1 MASLITD
8 AQRASFGSNYV
19 DLFDTLSR
27 DIVVF
32 KEPIK
37 NIVSVNDTPVF
48 GYPTD
53 QLPESVTY
61 TPVSGIYK
69 ARIFYGSPD
78 EDIVSLNSEIK
89 NPNTTARIRVRDAAK
104 DYIEDGKTE
113 RITFDNKSWNVQYG
127 FVVKRYIDENFYEY
141 MMKEIM

>member
-1 MASLITD
+1 MASLLTD
-8 AQRASFGSNYV
+8 AQRLSFGSNYN

-27 DIVVF
+27 DIVVY

-37 NIVSVNDTPVF
+37 NITSVNETPVF

-53 QLPESVTY
+53 QLPDSVTY
-61 TPVSGIYK
+61 TPVSGVYK

-89 NPNTTARIRVRDAAK
+89 NPNTTARIRVRLETK
-104 DYIEDGKTE
+104 DYIENGKTE

-127 FVVKRYIDENFYEY
+127 FVVKRYIDEPYYEY

>member
-1 MASLITD
+1 MASLLTD
-8 AQRASFGSNYV
+8 AQRVSFGSNYN

-27 DIVVF
+27 DIVIY

-37 NIVSVNDTPVF
+37 NITSVNQTPIF
-48 GYPTD
+48 GYPGD

-61 TPVSGIYK
+61 TPVFETFK

-78 EDIVSLNSEIK
+78 EDIISLNSEIK
-89 NPNTTARIRVRDAAK
+89 NPNTSARIRVKETAK
-104 DYIEDGKTE
+104 NYIENGKTE
-113 RITFDNKSWNVQYG
+113 KIMFDNKSWNVNYG

-141 MMKEIM
+141 MMKEIT

>member
-1 MASLITD
+1 MIFLIPFLGILSSLKSQLKI
-8 AQRASFGSNYV
+8 SFHV
-19 DLFDTLSR
+19 DST
-27 DIVVF
+27 
-32 KEPIK
+32 PI
-37 NIVSVNDTPVF
+37 F
-48 GYPTD
+48 GYPSD

-78 EDIVSLNSEIK
+78 EDIISLNSEIK
-89 NPNTTARIRVRDAAK
+89 NPNTTARIRVRDTAK
-104 DYIEDGKTE
+104 DYIENGKTE

-141 MMKEIM
+141 MMKEIT

>member
-8 AQRASFGSNYV
+8 AQRLSFGSSYN

-27 DIVVF
+27 DIVVY

-37 NIVSVNDTPVF
+37 NITSVNETPVF

-53 QLPESVTY
+53 QLPDSVTY
-61 TPVSGIYK
+61 TPVSGVYK

-78 EDIVSLNSEIK
+78 EDIVSLNSQIK
-89 NPNTTARIRVRDAAK
+89 NPNTTARIRVRLDAK
-104 DYIEDGKTE
+104 DYIENGKTE

-127 FVVKRYIDENFYEY
+127 FVVKRYIDESYYEY

>member
-1 MASLITD
+1 MASLLTD
-8 AQRASFGSNYV
+8 AQRVSFGSNYN

-27 DIVVF
+27 DVVVY
-32 KEPIK
+32 KEPTKTIT
-37 NIVSVNDTPVF
+37 SVNSTPVF
-48 GYPTD
+48 GYPSD

-61 TPVSGIYK
+61 TPVFETFK

-78 EDIVSLNSEIK
+78 EDIISLNSEIK
-89 NPNTTARIRVRDAAK
+89 NPNTSARIRVKEAAK
-104 DYIEDGKTE
+104 NYIENGKTE
-113 RITFDNKSWNVQYG
+113 KIMFDNKSWNVNYG